1 MSDFIQGFDKRFQ
14 FHSKLV
20 HVATLDF
27 YAAGMSQAHFYS
39 LCFN

>member
-1 MSDFIQGFDKRFQ
+1 MSAFTQGFDKRFQ
-14 FHSKLV
+14 FHMKPV
-20 HVATLDF
+20 CVATLDF